1 MSSRGAARL
10 NDLTLGSCAIHGPNI
25 KGKIITGS
33 GDITVN
39 GRPVARLG
47 DRVLAD
53 CGHDA
58 VIITASGTEN
68 SNGKGGTA
76 RLNDKVKGDFYSGVI
91 VTASGDVFLA
101 P

>member
-10 NDLTLGSCAIHGPNI
+10 NDKTLGSCTIHGSNI
-25 KGKIITGS
+25 KGTIITGS
-33 GDITVN
+33 GDVTVN

-47 DRVLAD
+47 DKVIAD
-53 CGHDA
+53 CGHSA
-58 VIITASGTEN
+58 VIITASGTED

-91 VTASGDVFLA
+91 VTASGDVYLA